1 MATPSF
7 HQRRVL
13 SFESRLAAETA
24 SLIEKYGGRPLQAPC
39 MQEVPLDEHSSVFSF
54 AEKLMAGEIDVV
66 ICLTGVGTRMM
77 IETMSTRFERDGL
90 IAALNNI
97 PLVSRGPKPVR
108 ALREYGLTR
117 SIKVPEPN
125 TWHEVLETIDGSSV
139 LQPLEGKCV
148 AVQEY
153 GKSNPELIAGLEH
166 RGAIVEQ
173 VSIYRWS
180 LPEDVGPLRNAIAT
194 LINGDIDIVVFTSR
208 TQIDHVMA
216 FAASQGLSDALLK
229 AFSATSIASIG
240 PVCTEGLLEHGIEP
254 TFEPTRPKLGVL
266 MRELASA

>member
-13 SFESRLAAETA
+13 SFESRLAVETA
-24 SLIEKYGGRPLQAPC
+24 RLIEKYDGRPLQAPC

-54 AEKLMAGEIDVV
+54 AGKLMAGDIDAL

-77 IETMSTRFERDGL
+77 IETISTRFDRDDV
-90 IAALNNI
+90 IATLNTI
-97 PLVSRGPKPVR
+97 PLVARGPKPVS
-108 ALREYGLTR
+108 ALREYGLTH

-125 TWHEVLETIDGSSV
+125 TWHEVLETIDGSSE
-139 LQPLEGKCV
+139 LQPLDQKRV

-153 GKSNPELIAGLEH
+153 GKSNPELIAGLEQ
-166 RGAIVEQ
+166 RGAVVEQ

-180 LPEDVGPLRNAIAT
+180 LPDDVGPLRAAIAT
-194 LINGDIDIVVFTSR
+194 LINGDVDIVVFTSR
-208 TQIDHVMA
+208 TQIDHVMD
-216 FAASQGLSDALLK
+216 FAASEGLADALLK

-240 PVCTEGLLEHGIEP
+240 PICTEGLIEHGIKP